1 MVELIACDLGLSY
14 FRKTEGLLDA
24 ICILIR
30 LIAILVYT
38 SISWEKKK
46 KLHCT
51 AAAKLILVGTIIKF
65 INILILS

>member
-38 SISWEKKK
+38 SISWGKK

-51 AAAKLILVGTIIKF
+51 AATKLILVGTIIKF

>member
-46 KLHCT
+46 NCIVRLQQ
-51 AAAKLILVGTIIKF
+51 
-65 INILILS
+65 N